1 MKKKILTISIALAV
15 VLVAVAVVI
24 VLVFTLGGKKEKGVN
39 ILEQPA
45 DYVGEFDVPSS
56 KKVEDGSAL
65 SVITNINEE
74 VFKINSAIKTKSDDP
89 TVLECYRINCYGV
102 NIELFKYTDE
112 STRLK
117 EVRETG
123 KFIVRSSDG
132 SVLKEF
138 EAVANG
144 NYVLMFSSSKDA
156 QGNDLKEKNQQII
169 DQFEK
174 LMLK

>member
-74 VFKINSAIKTKSDDP
+74 VFKINSAIKTKSDD
-89 TVLECYRINCYGV
+89 LLWC
-102 NIELFKYTDE
+102 
-112 STRLK
+112 
-117 EVRETG
+117 
-123 KFIVRSSDG
+123 
-132 SVLKEF
+132 
-138 EAVANG
+138 
-144 NYVLMFSSSKDA
+144 
-156 QGNDLKEKNQQII
+156 
-169 DQFEK
+169 
-174 LMLK
+174 